1 MGNKSLL
8 RRTIGS
14 MLVALGAGALAAGW
28 GCERQSPTAPLAGG
42 SAQEGGSPA
51 DGKTLGRVELK
62 ALGGAGESVS
72 LEDLKG
78 RVVLLNFWGTWC
90 PPCRI
95 ELPHIAEIHQRFA
108 ARGDFRLLS
117 VSCGPSPD
125 RETYESLQDDTRD
138 YLAENQLELP
148 TYADLGGTTRQAVD
162 EAVGFQGYP
171 TTLLL
176 DRQGVIRQT
185 WVGYS
190 PGVEKEIERKIEQL
204 LAEKS

>member
-1 MGNKSLL
+1 MGYTSLL

-14 MLVALGAGALAAGW
+14 VLLAFCAGALAAGW
-28 GCERQSPTAPLAGG
+28 GCGRQEPTVPGSG
-42 SAQEGGSPA
+42 DSAQPDGAAST
-51 DGKTLGRVELK
+51 GKTLDRVELK

-90 PPCRI
+90 PPCRV
-95 ELPHIAEIHQRFA
+95 ELPHIAEIHKRFA
-108 ARGDFRLLS
+108 DRSDFRLLA

-125 RETYESLQDDTRD
+125 QETYESLQEDTRD
-138 YLAENQLELP
+138 YLAGNRLELP
-148 TYADLGGTTRQAVD
+148 TYADLGATTRQAVD
-162 EAVGFQGYP
+162 QAVGFQGYP

-190 PGVEKEIERKIEQL
+190 PGVEKEIEERIERV